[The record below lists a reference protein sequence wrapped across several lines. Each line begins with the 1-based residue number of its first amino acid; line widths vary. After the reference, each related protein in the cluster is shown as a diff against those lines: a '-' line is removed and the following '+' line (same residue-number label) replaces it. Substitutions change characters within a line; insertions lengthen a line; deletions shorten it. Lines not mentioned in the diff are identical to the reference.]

1 MAATFT
7 ACPMAVVDAPVDVVW
22 GLLTNFAGWGSF
34 YNVRALSVEPAGPA
48 VVGQKMRADRA
59 AGEIERS

>member
-1 MAATFT
+1 
-7 ACPMAVVDAPVDVVW
+7 MAVVDAPVDVVW

-34 YNVRALSVEPAGPA
+34 YNVRALSVEPAGLA